1 MSRTLGIILAGGK
14 SSRLY
19 PATFA
24 TTKQVLPIY
33 DKPLIYYPLT
43 TLMLAGIRDFVV
55 ITTPEEVSVFQSLLW
70 DAEER
75 MGINVSF
82 AIQTQPRGIADAF
95 NVVADS
101 FDLDT
106 AEYNRFAL
114 ILGDNIFYGAGMSEL
129 LEKAVDDAYTTIIA
143 AKVKDPERFG
153 VVQLDDHGQVIDM
166 EEKPAVPKSDLA
178 ITGLYFFNSSVFQR
192 ARMAKPSAR
201 GELEITDLINTYH
214 KDGSVTAIRLPRGA
228 IWFDTGTPDALLE
241 ASNLIQ
247 MIQKHQ
253 GFMVGNPHEVAYNKG
268 WIDRDALR
276 STGLLCEKS
285 AYGQYLLELL
295 DTP

>member
-1 MSRTLGIILAGGK
+1 
-14 SSRLY
+14 
-19 PATFA
+19 
-24 TTKQVLPIY
+24 
-33 DKPLIYYPLT
+33 
-43 TLMLAGIRDFVV
+43 MLAGIRDFVV
-55 ITTPEEVSVFQSLLW
+55 ITTPEEQAVFKTLLW

-75 MGINVSF
+75 MGIKVSF
-82 AIQTQPRGIADAF
+82 ASQDFPLGIADAF
-95 NVVADS
+95 NVVTDV

-106 AEYNRFAL
+106 STYYTRFAL
-114 ILGDNIFYGAGMSEL
+114 ILGDNIFYGAGMTEIL
-129 LEKAVDDAYTTIIA
+129 AKAVGSEGTVCIA

-153 VVQLDDHGQVIDM
+153 VVELSDDGQVLDL
-166 EEKPAVPKSDLA
+166 EEKPKVPRSDLA

-192 ARMAKPSAR
+192 VRKQKPGSR
-201 GELEITDLINTYH
+201 GELEITDTLKTYH
-214 KDGSVTAIRLPRGA
+214 KDNALTAIRLPRGA
-228 IWFDTGTPDALLE
+228 IWFDTGTADSLLE
-241 ASNLIQ
+241 AANMIAG
-247 MIQKHQ
+247 IQKHQ